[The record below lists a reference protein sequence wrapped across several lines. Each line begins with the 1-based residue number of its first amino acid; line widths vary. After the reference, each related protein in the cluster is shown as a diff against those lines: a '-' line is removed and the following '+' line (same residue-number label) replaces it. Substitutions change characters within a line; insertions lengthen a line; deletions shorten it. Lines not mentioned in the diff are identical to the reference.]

1 MGILPVTTRFDGAPR
16 KFGIELEYTALG
28 LLESV
33 EAVESIYGGRREQV
47 GKYRYKLHDTPA
59 GTFTVELDIKMMHQL
74 NAHFGKETEAGQHR
88 LEEAAD
94 AILSPIITRLSPT
107 EIITPPL
114 QESELAQLEQLV
126 SLLRERGAQGTGA
139 SVLNAYGLHIN
150 TDTPGL
156 DAATLLAYL
165 QAFVLLQDWLSEQ
178 TEMDLTRLIA
188 QYAKLFPEA
197 YAKHILQ
204 PSYQPTIGEL
214 IDDYLHF
221 NPSRDR
227 ALDMLPL
234 FAYIDE
240 PRVRAVIKDM
250 RVQIRPTFHFRMP
263 NCRIDEADWRVQD
276 EILHWGHVEK
286 LAHDHSLRQHM
297 SEAYLADTE
306 RLMHRFDDEWPE
318 QTARWLALA

>member
-1 MGILPVTTRFDGAPR
+1 MGILPIITRFDGAPR
-16 KFGIELEYTALG
+16 KFGIELEYTSLG

-33 EAVESIYGGRREQV
+33 EAVEAIYGGQREQV
-47 GKYRYKLHDTPA
+47 GKYRYKLHDTPC
-59 GTFTVELDIKMMHQL
+59 GTFTVELDVKLMHQL
-74 NAHFGKETEAGQHR
+74 SAHFGKEKETGQHR
-88 LEEAAD
+88 FEDTAD
-94 AILSPIITRLSPT
+94 ALLSPVMTRLSPT

-114 QESELAQLEQLV
+114 QESELEQLEQLV
-126 SLLRERGAQGTGA
+126 ALLRDRGARGTGA

-150 TDTPGL
+150 TDAPSL
-156 DAATLLAYL
+156 EAAPLLAYL
-165 QAFVLLQDWLSEQ
+165 QAFVLLQDWLTEQ

-188 QYAKLFPEA
+188 QYAKLYPEA

-204 PSYQPTIGEL
+204 PSYHPTIETL
-214 IDDYLHF
+214 IDDYLSF

-240 PRVRAVIKDM
+240 SRVRAVVKDM

-263 NCRIDEADWRVQD
+263 NCRIDEADWHVRD

-286 LAHDHSLRQHM
+286 LANDHALRQRM
-297 SEAYLADTE
+297 SEAFLADTE